1 MAYSPT
7 PSRPILYVNQTG
19 DAEKVRGMLRA
30 YDIDFEERPTT
41 GPFVSLHWNG
51 IVYTDV
57 FGIAD
62 FLDVRGTAADR
73 RGPHRRAAKRRQASW
88 VPDIAAIAL
97 AGLWELPPSIT
108 QRSPWRPSEVAGLR
122 HGPKTRWDQ

>member
-1 MAYSPT
+1 MAYSST
-7 PSRPILYVNQTG
+7 PSRPILYVNQTR

-41 GPFVSLHWNG
+41 EPFVSLHWNG

-62 FLDVRGTAADR
+62 FLMFAGRLPIEGVRTGA
-73 RGPHRRAAKRRQASW
+73 
-88 VPDIAAIAL
+88 
-97 AGLWELPPSIT
+97 
-108 QRSPWRPSEVAGLR
+108 QRSDGKIPGSPISLR
-122 HGPKTRWDQ
+122 